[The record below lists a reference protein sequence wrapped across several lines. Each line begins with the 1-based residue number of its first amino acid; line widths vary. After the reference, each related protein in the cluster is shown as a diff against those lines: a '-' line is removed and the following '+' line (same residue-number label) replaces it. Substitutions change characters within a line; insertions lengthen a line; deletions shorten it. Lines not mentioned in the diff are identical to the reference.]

1 MKFKRPFSLRRLTL
15 ALTALVAVLMPSL
28 SSANVSVAWQTD
40 YKQALAQ
47 AAQEH
52 KQVLLDFT
60 GSDWCPYCIQMDK
73 EVLGKPDFKKYAEQN
88 LILVKL
94 DFPQKKQLP
103 AQETAQNRALQKQYT
118 IDGFPTYVLL
128 NSSGK
133 EINRQEGS
141 LDGGPSAFIEWAQA
155 KK

>member
-1 MKFKRPFSLRRLTL
+1 MKFNNRFCVIRLTL
-15 ALTALVAVLMPSL
+15 VLTALVACFNL
-28 SSANVSVAWQTD
+28 SSANETAAWQTD

-47 AAQEH
+47 AAKEH

-60 GSDWCPYCIQMDK
+60 GSDWCPFCIQMDR
-73 EVLGKPDFKKYAEQN
+73 EVLEKPEFMKYADQN

-94 DFPQKKQLP
+94 DFPRKKHLP
-103 AQETAQNRALQKQYT
+103 TEEIAQNRALQKQYS
-118 IDGFPTYVLL
+118 IDGYPTYVLL
-128 NSSGK
+128 NSAGK

-141 LDGGPSAFIEWAQA
+141 LDGGPSAFIGWARA